1 MLKQDLASLIAW
13 GLIRVADAASI
24 VSGVAERYAGALF
37 EVALEA
43 GAIDAVGADLNRF
56 QSLID
61 ESVDLA
67 RLVKSPV
74 FSSEEQ
80 TRAVTA
86 ILERA
91 GITGIAA
98 NVIRVAASNRRLFVF
113 SDVVRGYRA
122 LVAAHRGEITAEVIS
137 AEALSDAQSA
147 ALKASLMGVAGGKD
161 VALSTSVDPSLIGG
175 LVVKIG
181 SRMIDTSLKTK
192 LSTLKVALKEV
203 R

>member
-113 SDVVRGYRA
+113 SDVVKGYRA

>member
-1 MLKQDLASLIAW
+1 M
-13 GLIRVADAASI
+13 ADAASI

-37 EVALEA
+37 EVALES
-43 GAIDAVGADLNRF
+43 GAIDAVGDDLARF

-61 ESVDLA
+61 ESADLA

-74 FSSEEQ
+74 FSSEDQ

-86 ILERA
+86 VLDRA
-91 GITGIAA
+91 GITGFAA
-98 NVIRVAASNRRLFVF
+98 NLIKVAAANRRLFVF
-113 SDVVRGYRA
+113 SDILKGYRA
-122 LVAAHRGEITAEVIS
+122 LAAAHRGEVTAEVTS
-137 AEALSDAQSA
+137 AEPLSDAQSD
-147 ALKASLMGVAGGKD
+147 ALKAALSGVAGGKS
-161 VALSTSVDPSLIGG
+161 VALSPSVDPSLIGG

>member
-1 MLKQDLASLIAW
+1 MAW

-24 VSGVAERYAGALF
+24 VSGLAERYAGALF

-43 GAIDAVGADLNRF
+43 DSIDAVGADLARF
-56 QSLID
+56 QALID
-61 ESVDLA
+61 ESADLA

-74 FSSEEQ
+74 FSSDEQ

-86 ILERA
+86 VLARA
-91 GITGIAA
+91 EISGIAA
-98 NVIRVAASNRRLFVF
+98 NVIKVAAMHRRLFVF
-113 SDVVRGYRA
+113 SDILKGYRA
-122 LVAAHRGEITAEVIS
+122 CVAAHRGEIAAEVTS
-137 AEALSDAQSA
+137 AEPLSDSQSA

>member
-1 MLKQDLASLIAW
+1 M
-13 GLIRVADAASI
+13 ADAGSI

-43 GAIDAVGADLNRF
+43 GAIDAVGAELDRF

-61 ESVDLA
+61 ESSDLE

-80 TRAVTA
+80 TRAVKA
-86 ILERA
+86 VLQRA
-91 GITGIAA
+91 EITGIAA
-98 NVIRVAASNRRLFVF
+98 NLILVAASNRRLFVF
-113 SDVVRGYRA
+113 SDIVKGYRA
-122 LVAAHRGEITAEVIS
+122 LAAAHRGEVTAEVIS
-137 AEALSDAQSA
+137 AEPLSDSQSA
-147 ALKASLMGVAGGKD
+147 ALKAALKGVAGGKD

-175 LVVKIG
+175 LVVKVG
-181 SRMIDTSLKTK
+181 SRMVDTSLKTK

>member
-1 MLKQDLASLIAW
+1 
-13 GLIRVADAASI
+13 
-24 VSGVAERYAGALF
+24 VAERYAGALF

-43 GAIDAVGADLNRF
+43 GQIDSVGAELARF
-56 QSLID
+56 QSMID
-61 ESVDLA
+61 ESPDLA

-80 TRAVTA
+80 TRAVA
-86 ILERA
+86 AVLARA
-91 GITGIAA
+91 EITGVAS

-113 SDVVRGYRA
+113 SDILKGYRQLA
-122 LVAAHRGEITAEVIS
+122 AAHRGEVTAEVTS
-137 AEALSDAQSA
+137 AEPLTDIQSA

-161 VALSTSVDPSLIGG
+161 AALLTAVDPSLIGG
-175 LVVKIG
+175 LVVKVG